1 MVPPRTLKIPC
12 GKDIIFCFPA
22 RGEKRKRGGV
32 SSTSEVV
39 SCFSHPIIGPEPIR
53 KLPKI

>member
-1 MVPPRTLKIPC
+1 MVPPRTPKIPC

-32 SSTSEVV
+32 SFTSEVV